1 VPETG
6 NLRSLTTLVDEG
18 RKAVRKSTPDAQVVG
33 LAAMWAK
40 DQVRE
45 FCNPDFSKSRILVRM
60 RETDPNLNR
69 KVILGRLSA
78 HLAGLKDGALRGVE
92 ARPTGVFL
100 LYANMLDTYWPNTKK
115 TFFFAT
121 AAIWLML
128 TILFRSPVMALLVI
142 LPEILP
148 VFLVLGVMGFA
159 GIALDMVTVIIASV
173 ALGIGIDAAIQYA
186 VRFRIEFAKADGNLE
201 VAIRRSHA
209 TIGRAIL
216 IATSIVFTGF
226 AMLCFSQFV
235 PTVYF
240 GLFTGLAILMGLFAS
255 LTTLPAS
262 FLLLKYPR
270 RKASGPGPQQ
280 EPAPHP

>member
-1 VPETG
+1 
-6 NLRSLTTLVDEG
+6 
-18 RKAVRKSTPDAQVVG
+18 
-33 LAAMWAK
+33 
-40 DQVRE
+40 
-45 FCNPDFSKSRILVRM
+45 
-60 RETDPNLNR
+60 
-69 KVILGRLSA
+69 
-78 HLAGLKDGALRGVE
+78 
-92 ARPTGVFL
+92 
-100 LYANMLDTYWPNTKK
+100 ML
-115 TFFFAT
+115 
-121 AAIWLML
+121 M
-128 TILFRSPVMALLVI
+128 ILFRSPIMALLVI

-186 VRFRIEFAKADGNLE
+186 VRFRSELAKADGNLE
-201 VAIRRSHA
+201 TAIRRSHA

-226 AMLCFSQFV
+226 AMLCFSKFV

-270 RKASGPGPQQ
+270 REASGHGPQQ
-280 EPAPHP
+280 ETAPHP